1 MNENAKKKVFGN
13 LEIIYTIFIIFTI
26 AQAYFTSAIIIIAVA
41 TGSKVF
47 R

>member
-26 AQAYFTSAIIIIAVA
+26 AYFTSAIIIIAVA